1 MKQRAADMTD
11 ENDNIERANL
21 GDESLGDYTQQQPL
35 DIEDAPEL
43 TDKQKQQYENRFG
56 NMDNFKDSKF
66 GKVIWKLGD
75 IAKGKGTAGKMLDGI
90 LEILPIPN
98 PIRYTKEIGQNK
110 KLKKLKNFE
119 AVRMAADHA
128 GFDFDELIDDSA
140 DWVKPTIAITFMVG
154 VFVLVGLGILD
165 VSFLKWL
172 AETVIQ
178 SLIGA

>member
-1 MKQRAADMTD
+1 MTD

-43 TDKQKQQYENRFG
+43 SDKQKQQYKNRFG
-56 NMDNFKDSKF
+56 NMDKFKDSKF
-66 GKVIWKLGD
+66 GKIIWKLGD
-75 IAKGKGTAGKMLDGI
+75 VAKGKGTAGRLLDSA
-90 LEILPIPN
+90 LEIAPIPN
-98 PIRYTKEIGQNK
+98 PIRYAKEIGQNK
-110 KLKKLKNFE
+110 KLKKLQKFD
-119 AVRMAADHA
+119 AVQQSAEVA
-128 GFDFDELIDDSA
+128 GIDFDELIDDSA